1 MASAAEQ
8 LAASINF
15 SAFSKATELKSRI
28 WFTLGALVIYRLGTY
43 IPIPGIDPGILQDV
57 FSRNAGGILGMF
69 DMFSGGAL
77 GRMTIFALNI
87 MPYISA
93 SIIIQLL
100 TAVSPTLETLKKEGE
115 SGRKKLN
122 QYTRFGTVLLAAV
135 QSYGIA
141 VGLEGMRAGA
151 QSAVVDP
158 GLFFRLVTVVTL
170 TSGTVF
176 LMWLGEQIT
185 ARGVGNGISL
195 IIFAGIVANLP
206 HALASTLELGRTG
219 AISTVF
225 IVIFL
230 AMSVAVVGFI
240 VFMERAQRRILVQY
254 PKRQVGNK
262 MFGGDAS
269 HLPLKINTSGV
280 IAPIFASSLLLL
292 PATVANFEAN
302 GQGFGWIGEITAYLA
317 HGRPLYM
324 ALYIGLICFF
334 CFFYTAI
341 VFNPTETADNLR
353 KYGGFIPGIR
363 PGKNTADY
371 LDYVLTRLTVVGA
384 AYLSAVC
391 ILPAAG
397 TPRMN
402 IILLGPP
409 GSGKGTQAKRIEQTH
424 GIIQLSTGDML
435 RATTNSDTE
444 LGRRVK
450 AIMDSGQLVPD
461 DTIVEMIDRRI
472 VQPDSSAGF
481 ILDGFPRNVPQAKAL
496 DAMLAEHNLKLDHV
510 ILLDV
515 DEAALVDRLSGRFTC
530 TQCGASFHDRY
541 NRPSREG
548 VCEVCGGTEF
558 VRRADDRPEAVKARF
573 EVYRSQ
579 TAPILPYYRDRGI
592 LRVVDGM
599 AEIDEV
605 TREIDRILG

>member
-8 LAASINF
+8 LASSINF

-43 IPIPGIDPGILQDV
+43 IPIPGIDPGILQEV

-100 TAVSPTLETLKKEGE
+100 TAVSPTLEALKKEGE

-122 QYTRFGTVLLAAV
+122 QYTRLGTVLLAAV

-151 QSAVVDP
+151 QSAVIDP

-195 IIFAGIVANLP
+195 IIMAGIVANLP

-225 IVIFL
+225 IIIFL
-230 AMSVAVVGFI
+230 AMSVAVVAFI

-254 PKRQVGNK
+254 PKRQMGNK
-262 MFGGDAS
+262 MFGGDSS

-280 IAPIFASSLLLL
+280 IPPIFASSLLLL

-302 GQGFGWIGEITAYLA
+302 GQFGWISEITAYLA

-324 ALYIGLICFF
+324 TLYVGLIVFF

-341 VFNPTETADNLR
+341 VFNPEETADNLR

-371 LDYVLTRLTVVGA
+371 LDYILTRLTVVGA
-384 AYLSAVC
+384 AYLAAVC
-391 ILPAAG
+391 ILPEILISEYSVPFYFGG
-397 TPRMN
+397 TS
-402 IILLGPP
+402 LLIVVSVTMDTVAQIHSHLLAHQYEGLIR
-409 GSGKGTQAKRIEQTH
+409 KAK
-424 GIIQLSTGDML
+424 L
-435 RATTNSDTE
+435 R
-444 LGRRVK
+444 GRR
-450 AIMDSGQLVPD
+450 G
-461 DTIVEMIDRRI
+461 
-472 VQPDSSAGF
+472 
-481 ILDGFPRNVPQAKAL
+481 
-496 DAMLAEHNLKLDHV
+496 
-510 ILLDV
+510 
-515 DEAALVDRLSGRFTC
+515 
-530 TQCGASFHDRY
+530 
-541 NRPSREG
+541 
-548 VCEVCGGTEF
+548 
-558 VRRADDRPEAVKARF
+558 
-573 EVYRSQ
+573 
-579 TAPILPYYRDRGI
+579 
-592 LRVVDGM
+592 
-599 AEIDEV
+599 
-605 TREIDRILG
+605 